1 MKVFKL
7 TKKILSLP
15 FKPGLYL
22 VLILGGICIGV
33 YRPAISEYSKEAVS
47 WIKGSSDE
55 NFDPDILERPE
66 KELDLIQSVNRKVQP
81 RLKKAQILIRKQQA
95 QIAYMR
101 EQCEFL
107 QMKVRP
113 DENDS
118 RSAEQILSELAV
130 AVQDGTVSTE
140 QRKLYEKVG
149 QTWIALKNRIEISK
163 QSLQELF
170 ALEARIIF
178 LQDKL
183 DERRLATLRYVP
195 EQIPSSDT
203 RTVVIRDIEEAQN
216 LLQEAHEALFK
227 TVVSLNPELLKD
239 TKALVTAGQL

>member
-1 MKVFKL
+1 
-7 TKKILSLP
+7 
-15 FKPGLYL
+15 
-22 VLILGGICIGV
+22 
-33 YRPAISEYSKEAVS
+33 
-47 WIKGSSDE
+47 
-55 NFDPDILERPE
+55 DPDILDRPE
-66 KELDLIQSVNRKVQP
+66 KELDLIQSINNKVRP
-81 RLKKAQILIRKQQA
+81 RLKKAKILIRKQQA

-149 QTWIALKNRIEISK
+149 QTWIALQNRIEISK

-195 EQIPSSDT
+195 ERIPSSDT
-203 RTVVIRDIEEAQN
+203 RTVVIRDIEEAHN

-227 TVVSLNPELLKD
+227 TVVSLNPELLKE